1 MYCAVCKLS
10 YPNSERFC
18 ARCGQALSQQTF
30 WQQWGVA
37 VVVGG
42 VVVFVGSLL
51 ILLAALGSLTPPKP
65 TTVAST
71 VGDTPSAN
79 NARRPKETIA
89 TPTPTPRE
97 DPKIVAMREV
107 KLKLNSW
114 KKGGFDSIML
124 VNLTIENPTEYSVK
138 DVSITCTHYAPSGT
152 EIDSNSRTVYEVVPA
167 KGRKSIREFNMGFIH
182 SQASTTNC
190 EIRDLEVMGL

>member
-71 VGDTPSAN
+71 VGNAPSAN
-79 NARRPKETIA
+79 NARPKETIA

-97 DPKIVAMREV
+97 EPKVVAMRDV

-167 KGRKSIREFNMGFIH
+167 KGRKAIREFNMGFIH